1 MKKKLFILVPLFV
14 LIIAAVTPLTAFAS
28 TGYPTSYKQAESIVR
43 SYSTELGLD
52 NSVPVCLY
60 TYKNKPCML
69 YLPKDRYDSDTI
81 TVSKY
86 NADGEGLDFFV
97 NDQYLYVLSF
107 SSSNMYSKPTVEFRG
122 ANRWMTVPGMTKNN
136 ISDVIIGSSKTILD
150 TDGSTVLFRQGTNPS
165 PTPIPTPNP
174 KPTQNSKLISSIS
187 STILSP
193 VLSEVVAIL
202 PTLVPV
208 LVALLA
214 IRKGLAFTLQTLKT
228 S

>member
-60 TYKNKPCML
+60 MYNNKPCML
-69 YLPKDRYDSDTI
+69 YLPKSKYDSDTI

-86 NADGEGLDFFV
+86 AGDKLGVDFTVDYENLFV
-97 NDQYLYVLSF
+97 ISF
-107 SSSNMYSKPTVEFRG
+107 SSVNMYSKPTVEFK
-122 ANRWMTVPGMTKNN
+122 ATNVWMTVPGMTKDN
-136 ISDVIIGSSKTILD
+136 IGDVIIGSGKTILD
-150 TDGSTVLFRQGTNPS
+150 VDGSTVLFQQGTNPS
-165 PTPIPTPNP
+165 PTPTPTPTP
-174 KPTQNSKLISSIS
+174 EPTQSSKLTSSIS

-193 VLSEVVAIL
+193 LLSEIIAVL
-202 PTLVPV
+202 PTLLPI
-208 LVALLA
+208 LVAFIG
-214 IRKGLAFTLQTLKT
+214 IRKGLAFTLQMLR
-228 S
+228 SA